1 MSFSHPHN
9 FKNKVIKLLKNVYLL
24 CNMDGFYCLILCFK
38 RGTWGVPT
46 MASKLRIRYCL
57 CGSLGSIPGTVQ
69 WLKNPVL
76 PQLWCR
82 LQLWLGFDPWPR
94 VFHISHVQQKK
105 KKKSLKSQLWASS
118 TFFLSAELQEL
129 TTWKPQIVSILSSL
143 SKLVRFIS
151 NLLYIR
157 NYSVAFTHCKEL
169 GSM

>member
-46 MASKLRIRYCL
+46 MASKSRIRYCL
-57 CGSLGSIPGTVQ
+57 CGSLGSIPGPVQ
-69 WLKNPVL
+69 WLKDPVL
-76 PQLWCR
+76 LQLWCR

-105 KKKSLKSQLWASS
+105 KKKSLWNHNYGLLQHFSFLQSFKSLQL
-118 TFFLSAELQEL
+118 ENH
-129 TTWKPQIVSILSSL
+129 K
-143 SKLVRFIS
+143 
-151 NLLYIR
+151 
-157 NYSVAFTHCKEL
+157 
-169 GSM
+169 

>member
-105 KKKSLKSQLWASS
+105 KKKKVFEITTMGFFNIFPFCRASRAYNLK
-118 TFFLSAELQEL
+118 
-129 TTWKPQIVSILSSL
+129 TTNS
-143 SKLVRFIS
+143 
-151 NLLYIR
+151 
-157 NYSVAFTHCKEL
+157 
-169 GSM
+169 